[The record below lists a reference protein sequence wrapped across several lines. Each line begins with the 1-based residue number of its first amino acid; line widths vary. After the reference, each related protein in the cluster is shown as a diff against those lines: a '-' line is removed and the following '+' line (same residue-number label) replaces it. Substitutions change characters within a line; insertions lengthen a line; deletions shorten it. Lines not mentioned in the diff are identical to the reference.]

1 MEDLPATG
9 DGTRT
14 ALSKG
19 KRAWNILDKRQI
31 CSKIALETSIDSSFG
46 CQGVRTVDVKYL
58 EMLKGARNIATVA
71 ANIQP
76 GEDVLIVTDNLK
88 TSLAEVLAIACQ
100 ERGAEVTISVM
111 GLRELGQEP
120 PKPVAKAMRSAD
132 VIFTPTLVTMYH
144 TRARV
149 QACQSGARV
158 LTLSGANEETLMRQ
172 AMRVDFRRLAPGVQ
186 KVADRLA
193 RAKSI
198 EFRAPSGTHLTANV
212 DGRGANADTGLCH
225 RPGQCMGMP
234 LIEANVPPLEDTV
247 EGRVVVDA
255 SASIIGLIEK
265 PIKLIVKKGKIAEIT
280 GGREADELRCLLEK
294 ASHPNAYQIA
304 EIAVGLNPKSEVVGI
319 LTEDESA
326 WRTGH
331 IGVGNNIGLGGV
343 SEAPLHM
350 DMIIQKPTILL
361 DESFVLIKEGIPQV
375 GHWDE

>member
-1 MEDLPATG
+1 M
-9 DGTRT
+9 
-14 ALSKG
+14 
-19 KRAWNILDKRQI
+19 
-31 CSKIALETSIDSSFG
+31 
-46 CQGVRTVDVKYL
+46 DVKYL
-58 EMLKGARNIATVA
+58 EMLKGARNIATIA

-88 TSLAEVLAIACQ
+88 TSLAEVLAIASQ
-100 ERGAEVTISVM
+100 ERGAEVAITVM

-120 PKPVAKAMRSAD
+120 PRPVAAAMRSAD
-132 VIFTPTLVTMYH
+132 VIFTPTQVTMYH

-172 AMRVDFRRLAPGVQ
+172 AMRVDFRKLAPGVE
-186 KVADRLA
+186 KVAEKFA
-193 RAKSI
+193 RARSI
-198 EFRAPSGTHLTANV
+198 RFSSPSGTNLKADI

-225 RPGQCMGMP
+225 KPGQCMGMP

-247 EGRVVVDA
+247 QGTVVVDG
-255 SASIIGLIEK
+255 SASLIGLIEE
-265 PIKLIVKKGKIAEIT
+265 PIKLTVKKGKIVEIS
-280 GGREADELRCLLEK
+280 GGKQADEFRCFLEEAK
-294 ASHPNAYQIA
+294 HPNAYQIA

-331 IGVGNNIGLGGV
+331 IGVGSNIGLGGV
-343 SEAPLHM
+343 NEAPLHM
-350 DMIIQKPTILL
+350 DMIIRKPTIVL
-361 DESFVLIKEGIPQV
+361 DENFVLVKEGVPQV

>member
-1 MEDLPATG
+1 VQDVRALGHEITLPQEEAKSCP
-9 DGTRT
+9 D
-14 ALSKG
+14 
-19 KRAWNILDKRQI
+19 ILDKRQTCTSI
-31 CSKIALETSIDSSFG
+31 VLESLIDSSFG
-46 CQGVRTVDVKYL
+46 CGGVKIVNMKYL
-58 EMLKGARNIATVA
+58 EMLKGARNIATIA

-100 ERGAEVTISVM
+100 ERGAEVAITVM

-120 PKPVAKAMRSAD
+120 PRPVAEAMRSAD
-132 VIFTPTLVTMYH
+132 VIFTPTQVTMYH

-172 AMRVDFRRLAPGVQ
+172 AMRVDFRKLAPGVE
-186 KVADRLA
+186 KVADEFTRA
-193 RAKSI
+193 RSI
-198 EFRAPSGTHLTANV
+198 RFSSPSGTNLNAGI

-225 RPGQCMGMP
+225 KPGQCMGMP

-247 EGRVVVDA
+247 QGTVVVDG
-255 SASIIGLIEK
+255 SASLMGLIEE
-265 PIKLIVKKGKIAEIT
+265 PIKLTVKKGKIVEIS
-280 GGREADELRCLLEK
+280 GGKQADEFRCLLEEAK
-294 ASHPNAYQIA
+294 HPNAYQIA

-331 IGVGNNIGLGGV
+331 IGVGSNIGLGGV
-343 SEAPLHM
+343 NEAPLHM
-350 DMIIQKPTILL
+350 DMIIQKPTIVL
-361 DESFVLIKEGIPQV
+361 DENFVLVKEGVPQV

>member
-1 MEDLPATG
+1 M
-9 DGTRT
+9 
-14 ALSKG
+14 
-19 KRAWNILDKRQI
+19 
-31 CSKIALETSIDSSFG
+31 
-46 CQGVRTVDVKYL
+46 DVKYL
-58 EMLKGARNIATVA
+58 EMLKGARNIATIA

-88 TSLAEVLAIACQ
+88 TSLAEVLAIASQ
-100 ERGAEVTISVM
+100 ERGAEVAITVM

-120 PKPVAKAMRSAD
+120 PRPVAAAMRSAD
-132 VIFTPTLVTMYH
+132 VIFTPTQVTMYH

-172 AMRVDFRRLAPGVQ
+172 AMRVDFRKLAPGVE
-186 KVADRLA
+186 KVADEFTRA
-193 RAKSI
+193 RSI
-198 EFRAPSGTHLTANV
+198 RFSSPSGTNLNAGI

-225 RPGQCMGMP
+225 KPGQCMGMP

-247 EGRVVVDA
+247 QGTVVVDG
-255 SASIIGLIEK
+255 SASLIGLIEE
-265 PIKLIVKKGKIAEIT
+265 PIKLTVKKGKIVEIS
-280 GGREADELRCLLEK
+280 GGKQADEFRCFLEEAK
-294 ASHPNAYQIA
+294 HPNAYQIA

-331 IGVGNNIGLGGV
+331 IGVGSNIGLGGV
-343 SEAPLHM
+343 NEAPLHM
-350 DMIIQKPTILL
+350 DMIIRKPTIVL
-361 DESFVLIKEGIPQV
+361 DEKFVLVKEGVPQV